1 MKNKIHL
8 TGRNLLTLDDLTD
21 AELLYLLD
29 LSASLK
35 RKKQRHFRG
44 KLLLQ
49 KNIALVFEK
58 ASTRTRTAC
67 IVAAVDEGG
76 AAEYLEVHD
85 THFGKKESVKD
96 SARVL
101 GRVFDGIMF
110 RGFKHSTVEILAQYA
125 GVPVWNGLTDDDH
138 PTQAL
143 ADLMTIRERFG
154 TLKGLKVV
162 YAGDGRNN
170 VALSLMTACAKTGI
184 NFVDC
189 TPPSLNPPE
198 DRVARARE
206 SAERNEST
214 ITVTADPREAV
225 IGANVIYTDVW
236 VSMGEEAMFAERV
249 KLLRPY
255 QVNREL
261 MAQTGNIDNGRVIF
275 LHCLPAFHN
284 NETVVT
290 KDIGALEVTDEIFE
304 APYSKVFDLAENRM
318 HTIKALMVATLTGK
332 GKRHVTK
339 G

>member
-8 TGRNLLTLDDLTD
+8 TGRSLLTLDDLTD
-21 AELLYLLD
+21 AELRYLLD
-29 LSASLK
+29 LSTSLK

-58 ASTRTRTAC
+58 ASTRTRGAC
-67 IVAAVDEGG
+67 IVATVDEGG
-76 AAEYLEVHD
+76 AAEYIEVHG

-101 GRVFDGIMF
+101 GRMFDGIMF
-110 RGFKHSTVEILAQYA
+110 RGFKHETAEILEQYA
-125 GVPVWNGLTDDDH
+125 GVPVWNGLTDDAH
-138 PTQAL
+138 PTQAM
-143 ADLMTIRERFG
+143 ADLMTIREHFK
-154 TLKGLKVV
+154 TFKGLTVA
-162 YAGDGRNN
+162 YLGDGRNN
-170 VALSLMTACAKTGI
+170 VAISLMTACAKTGI

-198 DRVARARE
+198 DRVAIAQE
-206 SAERNEST
+206 AASRNGST
-214 ITVTADPREAV
+214 ITICADPQKAV
-225 IGANVIYTDVW
+225 RNANVIYTDVW

-261 MAQTGNIDNGRVIF
+261 MVKTGNLENGRVIF

-290 KDIGALEVTDEIFE
+290 RELGALEVTDEVFE

-318 HTIKALMVATLTGK
+318 HTIKALMVATLTGR
-332 GKRHVTK
+332 GKRHVKK